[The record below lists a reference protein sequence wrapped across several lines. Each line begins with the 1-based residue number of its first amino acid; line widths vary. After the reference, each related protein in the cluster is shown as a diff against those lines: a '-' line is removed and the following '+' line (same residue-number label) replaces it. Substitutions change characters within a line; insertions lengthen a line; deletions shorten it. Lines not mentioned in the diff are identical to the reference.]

1 MSTPPK
7 HPLPPRP
14 DWATGLKAQP
24 TLHPPRSRH
33 DNNNNS
39 RNMSPARPSS
49 SAQAQNQSQ
58 QPQQLPPIFLQPTD
72 FPPLSTVTN
81 TDKRPSVGGA
91 WTNPKSTA
99 RTILASSGGN
109 SSQGQGPSYGN
120 ALFNHGPG
128 GNQNTATNR
137 LEDEDRGFERP
148 PPKTNT
154 ELFNPKGGAK
164 RNPQASAQREQPL
177 HTSLSPIQI
186 DAVKTEDSDK
196 IRGEAVADAILI
208 ERVSAL
214 KLQVHPDENEKEGAG
229 SRAKL
234 ASIVTTD
241 ATAPAADGAK

>member
-109 SSQGQGPSYGN
+109 SSQGQGASYGN
-120 ALFNHGPG
+120 ARSRSYSRECSLMPRTLQSSGC
-128 GNQNTATNR
+128 
-137 LEDEDRGFERP
+137 D
-148 PPKTNT
+148 KT
-154 ELFNPKGGAK
+154 
-164 RNPQASAQREQPL
+164 
-177 HTSLSPIQI
+177 
-186 DAVKTEDSDK
+186 
-196 IRGEAVADAILI
+196 DAIQSPGKF
-208 ERVSAL
+208 R
-214 KLQVHPDENEKEGAG
+214 G
-229 SRAKL
+229 
-234 ASIVTTD
+234 
-241 ATAPAADGAK
+241 